1 MAKPRRDYAVI
12 GLGRFGSS
20 LALALAQQG
29 RSVLGL
35 DVRLELVQRYADRLT
50 QTVALDS
57 TDENA
62 LRAVDIPAFD
72 TVVVAIGSDF
82 EANVITTVA
91 LKSLGV
97 RRVIS
102 KALTE
107 RQRNILLRVGAD
119 RVISPE
125 FDAGQRLAQELITPG
140 LLDYLPLGPE
150 HSVVELQ
157 APAALFGQT
166 LAQADLRR
174 RLGLTVLAV
183 KRAAVLI
190 VSPPAEYVFNANDL
204 LVVIGTNAHIAQLSE
219 MV

>member
-1 MAKPRRDYAVI
+1 MAKPRQDYAVI

-20 LALALAQQG
+20 LALALAQRG

-62 LRAVDIPAFD
+62 LRAVDIATFE

-107 RQRNILLRVGAD
+107 RQRAILLRVGAD

-125 FDAGQRLAQELITPG
+125 FDAGQRLARELITPG

-150 HSVVELQ
+150 HSVVEMQ
-157 APAALFGQT
+157 APATLLGQT
-166 LAQADLRR
+166 LSQADLRR
-174 RLGLTVLAV
+174 RFGLTVLAV
-183 KRAAVLI
+183 KRATALT
-190 VSPPAEYVFNANDL
+190 VSPPADYVLNANDL
-204 LVVIGTNAHIAQLSE
+204 LVVIGTNTHIARMSE
-219 MV
+219 AV